1 MHRSETLE
9 LATCAICG
17 AEIAPAR
24 DRCYA
29 AGSDTF
35 LCFAC
40 ATQRGGTWDELQDR
54 WLEAPDTS
62 GFPQRDE

>member
-1 MHRSETLE
+1 MHRSETPD

-17 AEIAPAR
+17 AEIVPAR
-24 DRCYA
+24 DRAYA
-29 AGSDTF
+29 AGRDTF

-54 WLEAPDTS
+54 WLEAPVTS
-62 GFPQRDE
+62 GFPLRDD

>member
-9 LATCAICG
+9 LASCAVCG

-24 DRCYA
+24 DRAYA
-29 AGSDTF
+29 AGTDAF

-40 ATQRGGTWDELQDR
+40 ATQRGGTWDEAHDR

-62 GFPQRDE
+62 GLPLRDD